1 MLSRNYSYTGTETP
15 KIFSRVVAKI
25 LKELSTPT
33 LNGIVVST
41 WCVSSAPVIRDA
53 GLNDQLRHMQ
63 LNKTRKA
70 EDCDAFS
77 EVGHNY
83 DNPVAS
89 LDYAYIHKSIL
100 YVRT

>member
-33 LNGIVVST
+33 LNGIVAST
-41 WCVSSAPVIRDA
+41 PVIRDA
-53 GLNDQLRHMQ
+53 GLNDQLRHVQ

-77 EVGHNY
+77 EVGYNY

-89 LDYAYIHKSIL
+89 LDYAYIHKSII